1 MSIDQHH
8 TAEDWDAAE
17 RALRDA
23 SDRDPRDPT
32 AVISLANLLQRRGR
46 TGEAEALL
54 ASAVESAPHQDLLN
68 VLASIQFA
76 RQDLVACERT
86 LDNLV
91 AIAPHQT
98 DLATYRLLAK
108 LKLTAQRPDEA
119 RAVMARGVQ
128 AHPGAIE
135 FFAAY
140 TDLLEPQERIAALEK
155 HLRRVSA
162 DPGRAAYLLLRLTI
176 CKAPERRRARGLL
189 SDFGV
194 SWPDTYQWPDFE
206 SLPRLRETL
215 MTEIAGGSR
224 RATARLDLAYIA
236 VAEGAW
242 DTAEDYLGYLRSGP
256 KRTPA
261 DFTAFGR
268 QFHAVLDA
276 MGEEEISGALVPV
289 QRIATPAF
297 QSGETLY
304 VASDPKYFMR
314 FTLPFIAQFEA
325 AALAID
331 FHAHL
336 LDGDPAEWAGAAAA
350 IAGLAHVRVTLT
362 AEQSGAADKGIAYAR
377 RYYHAVRY
385 IRLAEELRRS
395 RRPMWILDADAQLHG
410 DPRALLSS
418 ISRYDVAFKTYP
430 CVFDPV
436 LKIDACCVGVSPTPL
451 GLEFARRVA
460 AYIAY
465 WKNQGTWEWGVDQLG
480 LFSSF
485 AHMHAQGRGPAT
497 LFLDDAAV
505 SRRSEATGVF
515 HFLPGIGKFA
525 A

>member
-1 MSIDQHH
+1 
-8 TAEDWDAAE
+8 
-17 RALRDA
+17 
-23 SDRDPRDPT
+23 
-32 AVISLANLLQRRGR
+32 
-46 TGEAEALL
+46 
-54 ASAVESAPHQDLLN
+54 
-68 VLASIQFA
+68 
-76 RQDLVACERT
+76 
-86 LDNLV
+86 
-91 AIAPHQT
+91 
-98 DLATYRLLAK
+98 
-108 LKLTAQRPDEA
+108 
-119 RAVMARGVQ
+119 MARGVQ

-140 TDLLEPQERIAALEK
+140 TDLLEPKERIATLEK
-155 HLRRVSA
+155 YLRRMSA
-162 DPGRAAYLLLRLTI
+162 DPGRTAYLLLRLTT
-176 CKAPERRRARGLL
+176 CQASERRRARGLL

-194 SWPDTYQWPDFE
+194 SWPDTYQWPDYE

-215 MTEIAGGSR
+215 MAEINGGSR

-242 DTAEDYLGYLRSGP
+242 DTADDHLGNLRSGP

-268 QFHAVLDA
+268 QFHATLDA
-276 MGEEEISGALVPV
+276 MGEDEISGPLAPV

-325 AALAID
+325 AAVAID

-336 LDGDPAEWAGAAAA
+336 LDGDPTQWADAAAA
-350 IAGLAHVRVTLT
+350 IAGLTKVRVTLT
-362 AEQSGAADKGIAYAR
+362 AEQSNAADKGIAHAR

-385 IRLAEELRRS
+385 IRLSEELRRS

-410 DPRALLSS
+410 DPRPLLSS
-418 ISRYDVAFKTYP
+418 INRYDVAFKTYP
-430 CVFDPV
+430 CAFDPV

-451 GLEFARRVA
+451 GLAFARRVA

-465 WKNQGTWEWGVDQLG
+465 WKNKGTWEWGVDQLG

-485 AHMHAQGRGPAT
+485 AHMNEQGRGPAT
-497 LFLDDAAV
+497 LFLDDVAV

-525 A
+525 QAG